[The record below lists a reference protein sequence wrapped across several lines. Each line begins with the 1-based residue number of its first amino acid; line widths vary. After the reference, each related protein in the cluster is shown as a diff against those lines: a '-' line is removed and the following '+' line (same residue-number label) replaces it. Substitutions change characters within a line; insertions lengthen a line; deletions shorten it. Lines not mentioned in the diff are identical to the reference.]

1 MVQLD
6 ERIAERRRLVREE
19 RQRRRLRRTVTV
31 AAVLVLALVAYGVER
46 SSLVAL
52 QEIRVEGAER
62 LDPDHV
68 RAVSQLDLGT
78 STLRLGLGDVEDRV
92 RDLPL
97 VREVRAWRADPL
109 TAVIT
114 VVEREPVLVAV
125 AGGEAVLIDEEGVVL
140 RRGEEAGLPVVR
152 LGGELPAPGQT
163 VRERP
168 GLANAH
174 AVYVGLPGPL
184 RTATAHYEARG
195 PHETDLILHSGA
207 RVRFGDARR
216 LDEKVRA
223 LGAVLEDLGDVQVSI
238 IDVRAPASPAVSR

>member
-19 RQRRRLRRTVTV
+19 RQQRRLRRTMTV
-31 AAVLVLALVAYGVER
+31 AGLVVLALAAYGIER
-46 SSLVAL
+46 SPIVAL
-52 QEIRVEGAER
+52 QEVRVEGTQR
-62 LDPDHV
+62 LDPDRV
-68 RAVSQLDLGT
+68 REVAQLELGT
-78 STLRLGLGDVEDRV
+78 STLRLGLGEAESRL
-92 RDLPL
+92 RALPL
-97 VREVRAWRADPL
+97 VRDVRAWRADPL
-109 TAVIT
+109 TAVISIE
-114 VVEREPVLVAV
+114 EREPVIVAR
-125 AGGEAVLIDEEGVVL
+125 AGERAVLIDEEGVVVG
-140 RRGEEAGLPVVR
+140 RGAEAGLPVVR
-152 LGGELPAPGQT
+152 LGGALPAPGET

-195 PHETDLILHSGA
+195 ARETDLILHSGA
-207 RVRFGDARR
+207 RVRFGDSRR

-223 LGAVLEDLGDVQVSI
+223 LGAVLEDLGDVTVSV

>member
-6 ERIAERRRLVREE
+6 ERIAERRRLVRQE
-19 RQRRRLRRTVTV
+19 RQRHRLRRTVTV
-31 AAVLVLALVAYGVER
+31 AVALALLLVAYGIER

-52 QEIRVEGAER
+52 QEIRVEGIQR
-62 LDPDHV
+62 LDADRV
-68 RAVSQLDLGT
+68 RQASQLELGT
-78 STLRLGLGDVEDRV
+78 STLRLGLGQVEDRV
-92 RDLPL
+92 RSLPF

-109 TAVIT
+109 TAVIA
-114 VVEREPVLVAV
+114 VEERVPVIVAE
-125 AGGEAVLIDEEGVVL
+125 AGGRSVLIDVDGVVL
-140 RRGEEAGLPVVR
+140 ARGGEAGLPVVR
-152 LGGELPAPGQT
+152 IGGQLPAPGET
-163 VRERP
+163 VEQRP

-174 AVYVGLPGPL
+174 AIYVGLPGPL

-207 RVRFGDARR
+207 RVRFGDAGR

-223 LGAVLEDLGDVQVSI
+223 LGAVLEDLGEVPVSV

>member
-6 ERIAERRRLVREE
+6 ERIAERRRLVRQE
-19 RQRRRLRRTVTV
+19 RQRRRLRRTITV
-31 AAVLVLALVAYGVER
+31 AVVLALAVVAYGIER

-52 QEIRVEGAER
+52 QEIRVEGTER
-62 LDPDHV
+62 LDPQLV
-68 RAVSQLDLGT
+68 REVSQLELGT
-78 STLRLGLGDVEDRV
+78 STLRLGLGEVEERV
-92 RDLPL
+92 RALPL
-97 VREVRAWRADPL
+97 VRDVRAWRADPL
-109 TAVIT
+109 TAVIAIE
-114 VVEREPVLVAV
+114 ERVPVLVAE
-125 AGGEAVLIDEEGVVL
+125 AGERAVLIDADGVVL
-140 RRGEEAGLPVVR
+140 GRGGEEGLPVVR
-152 LGGELPAPGQT
+152 LGGVLPAPGET
-163 VRERP
+163 VQERP

-223 LGAVLEDLGDVQVSI
+223 LGAVLEDLGDVPVSI